1 VDTHKQEGAAGYYER
16 QFNNRLSIPDAADYN
31 ARAVQQSQHAR
42 NELHCSLDVP
52 YGASAR
58 ERLDVF
64 YGRGNAPRP
73 LLVFIHG
80 GYWRSRDKS
89 DFSFIAAP
97 FVSAGITVAM
107 PTYDLAP
114 QVSVEKIVQQM
125 LAAHAFLYRNA
136 DHFGVSGERIYVAG
150 HSAGGHLAAMMLLA
164 QWRDYSPDLPPDL
177 IKGAYAISG
186 VYDLMPLLQFSF
198 NKDIGLDADSARK
211 ASPLNYRPARP
222 VPLYTA
228 VGALESDEFKRQAHE
243 LRHAWA
249 HCHAGHVQARA
260 CHHLSI
266 LEALANRRHPLFH
279 SVLRMIK
286 A

>member
-1 VDTHKQEGAAGYYER
+1 VDTHLAKGAADYYER
-16 QFNNRLSIPDAADYN
+16 QFNNRLSIPDAAEYN
-31 ARAVQQSQHAR
+31 SRAVQQSQHAR
-42 NELHCSLDVP
+42 NELRCSLDVP
-52 YGASAR
+52 YGTSAR

-64 YGRGNAPRP
+64 YGRGSGPRP

-107 PTYDLAP
+107 PNYDLAP
-114 QVSVEKIVQQM
+114 QVTVEKIVQQM
-125 LAAHAFLYRNA
+125 LAAHAFLYTQA
-136 DHFGVSGERIYVAG
+136 GDFGVSPERIYVAG
-150 HSAGGHLAAMMLLA
+150 HSSGGHLASMMLAA
-164 QWRDYSPDLPPDL
+164 QWSDYLPDLPPDL
-177 IKGAYAISG
+177 VKGGYAISG
-186 VYDLMPLLQFSF
+186 VYDLTPLLHFSF
-198 NKDIGLDADSARK
+198 NRDIGLDAESARK
-211 ASPLNYRPARP
+211 VSPLSYRPARP

-243 LRHAWA
+243 LRHGWA
-249 HCHAGHVQARA
+249 HCHAGHVEARA

-266 LEALANRRHPLFH
+266 LEALANRRHPLFQ
-279 SVLRMIK
+279 SVLRMMK